1 MNAFVLS
8 FLIGFFSGLL
18 FFHHLFL
25 SARRAILKR
34 ERDLRFRFRFLF
46 LSLIALFTVLT
57 FGKASILFLP
67 GFYLSRLTY
76 SLILLRIGSRDG
88 S

>member
-1 MNAFVLS
+1 MNGLVLS
-8 FLIGFFSGLL
+8 FLIGFLSGLL

-25 SARRAILKR
+25 SARRAILKKK
-34 ERDLRFRFRFLF
+34 RDLRFRFRFLF
-46 LSLIALFTVLT
+46 LALVALLTVLI
-57 FGKASILFLP
+57 FGKGSILFLP

-76 SLILLRIGSRDG
+76 SFILLRIGSRDG